1 VDRRLLGVS
10 QRITELPI
18 DDALPILSNSSMLK
32 RKYLL
37 RDPNVI
43 ELNYQAGRKLGVN
56 VYLIDGGNEFAL
68 IDIGYLDTVGDVID
82 LVRNLDFKLS
92 QCKYLIATHADADH
106 VQGLARAKELL
117 PSAKVVAHP
126 QAAPLIEKGDVIETF
141 ARISAQDIDLE
152 MPPCSVDE
160 IINEG
165 NTLEVGDIKL
175 TVWHTPGH
183 TEGQLSFKCG
193 NILFSGDNIYR
204 DGGVGVI
211 DAHHGSH
218 LPHFISS
225 LERIRDDDARVLL
238 PSHGPPFLKDKALIQ
253 KTIDRLIGYQT
264 LPDFG
269 TCAVNWPLL
278 EQWERDVNAGKM
290 PKF

>member
-1 VDRRLLGVS
+1 
-10 QRITELPI
+10 
-18 DDALPILSNSSMLK
+18 MLK

-56 VYLIDGGNEFAL
+56 VYLIDGGSECAL

-141 ARISAQDIDLE
+141 ARISAQEIDLE
-152 MPPCSVDE
+152 MPPCSVDQ

-165 NTLEVGDIKL
+165 DTLEVGNVKL

-193 NILFSGDNIYR
+193 SILLSGDNIYR

-290 PKF
+290 PKLGAGS